1 MIESFTCST
10 FRPLIGDVF
19 RLESEGGSVDL
30 ELREASEAGSQP
42 PAGRRAPFSI
52 EFLGPPEPVL
62 PQRIYALTHRE
73 LETFD
78 LFLVPLGPD
87 GGRMRYEAV
96 FT

>member
-10 FRPLIGDVF
+10 FRPLVGDVF
-19 RLESEGGSVDL
+19 RLEAEGGSVDL
-30 ELREASEAGSQP
+30 ELREAYEAGPQTA
-42 PAGRRAPFSI
+42 AGRRVPFSI

-62 PQRIYALTHRE
+62 PQRIYALTHPE
-73 LETFD
+73 LDSFD